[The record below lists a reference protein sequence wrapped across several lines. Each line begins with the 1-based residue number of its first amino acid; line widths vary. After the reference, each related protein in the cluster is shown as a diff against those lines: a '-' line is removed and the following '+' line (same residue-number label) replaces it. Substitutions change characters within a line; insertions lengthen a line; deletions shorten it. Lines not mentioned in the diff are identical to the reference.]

1 MSGRKIAFLGDIH
14 ANLDALKVVL
24 ADAREQGVTDY
35 LCVGDVVGY
44 NACPNECCEIVRD
57 LCPVTVCGNHDSYC
71 GSQEPLDDFT
81 PLAAAMV
88 TWSRAAL
95 SPENREWLRS
105 LDHVALAMGVTLV
118 HATMDAPAHW
128 GYVFDEFE
136 AESSFAYQK
145 TALCFH
151 GHTHVPVVFELHHGC
166 VTRLAPKFFR
176 LEPGRKYFL
185 NTGSVGQPRDGDP
198 RASYC
203 IYTPAEKCVEYRRL
217 EYDVAAAQKRILD
230 AGLPTR
236 LATRL
241 AEGR

>member
-1 MSGRKIAFLGDIH
+1 MSERKIAFLGDIH
-14 ANLDALKVVL
+14 ANLDALEVVL
-24 ADAREQGVTDY
+24 ADARACGVTDF

-44 NACPNECCEIVRD
+44 NACPNECCEIIRE

-71 GSQEPLDDFT
+71 GTNDPLDDFT

-88 TWSRAAL
+88 KWSRAAL
-95 SPENREWLRS
+95 SDENREWLRS
-105 LDHVALAMGVTLV
+105 LKYVELSMGVTLV
-118 HATMDAPAHW
+118 HATMDAPEGW

-151 GHTHVPVVFELHHGC
+151 GHTHVPVVYELHHGAI
-166 VTRLAPKFFR
+166 TRLAPTVFR

-203 IYTPAEKCVEYRRL
+203 IYAPADRSIEYRRL
-217 EYDVAAAQKRILD
+217 EYDVEAAQRRIRN
-230 AGLPTR
+230 AGLPAR
-236 LATRL
+236 LADRL